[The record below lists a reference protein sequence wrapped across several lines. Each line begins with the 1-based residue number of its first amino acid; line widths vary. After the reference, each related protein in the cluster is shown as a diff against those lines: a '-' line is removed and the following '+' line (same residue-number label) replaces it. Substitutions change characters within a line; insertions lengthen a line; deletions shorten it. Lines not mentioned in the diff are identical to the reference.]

1 MTSHKLNKEM
11 GQSQTTANPLAHLWT
26 LIENLTSMYVR
37 TYERNT
43 ISSIPGQLSAS
54 D

>member
-37 TYERNT
+37 NT
-43 ISSIPGQLSAS
+43 ISPIPGLLSAS